1 MEELQRQSMGIRSL
15 AKKCLTITILQT
27 QADQKGRKD
36 IRSGSPS
43 GVSGMFRSTQLI
55 SELVRLA
62 MLDVRL
68 LRPDLLPITR
78 GRSRM
83 TFLEPGTLT

>member
-1 MEELQRQSMGIRSL
+1 MKIKYGN
-15 AKKCLTITILQT
+15 KKPSQEMPDYHNFTRRE
-27 QADQKGRKD
+27 GGKD

-43 GVSGMFRSTQLI
+43 GVSGMFKSTQLI

-62 MLDVRL
+62 MLDVLL

-78 GRSRM
+78 GRSRI

>member
-1 MEELQRQSMGIRSL
+1 
-15 AKKCLTITILQT
+15 
-27 QADQKGRKD
+27 
-36 IRSGSPS
+36 
-43 GVSGMFRSTQLI
+43 MFRSTQLI
-55 SELVRLA
+55 SELVWLA

-83 TFLEPGTLT
+83 TFLEPGTLM

>member
-1 MEELQRQSMGIRSL
+1 MRIL
-15 AKKCLTITILQT
+15 AQKCRDRPDLPNPSRPL
-27 QADQKGRKD
+27 GRD
-36 IRSGSPS
+36 VGSGSPS
-43 GVSGMFRSTQLI
+43 RVSGMFRSTQLI
-55 SELVRLA
+55 SELARLA